1 MATANDSPSE
11 PVVSDKN
18 PATGQAHGLPT
29 PESTPEPDAA
39 RLKEDEK
46 RRQANLQPTVED
58 DPASPKP
65 SGEGSGRATEGN
77 NGATQEQ
84 IDAVETVM
92 KCPGTEY
99 RQILGLGDE
108 KPDREEESREVM
120 AAFTKLGCL
129 THEKYNKANQAA
141 EAFLSKCELL
151 NLGGRGKL

>member
-58 DPASPKP
+58 DTASPKP
-65 SGEGSGRATEGN
+65 SGGEGN
-77 NGATQEQ
+77 NGVTQEQ

-92 KCPGTEY
+92 KCPGTDY

-108 KPDREEESREVM
+108 KSDREEESREVM

-129 THEKYNKANQAA
+129 AHEKYNKANQAA

-151 NLGGRGKL
+151 NLGGRGKTVN